1 MTWVLYFVVFVG
13 FPSLCFLLWK
23 FVGLLRGYESIMLV
37 RVTEY
42 KGEEIDLQPTVA
54 MQKRAQKGLEWRKEF
69 GRGGTLIGV
78 ARANQLVRRD
88 ELSPSVVRRMKSY
101 FDRHAVDLEAPKN
114 KDPDADGYPGAGLI
128 AWYLWGGDEGQRWS
142 ARKVAQMNAIDERQE
157 KRAEPD
163 ELEIGDFVNWNTEKG
178 KYLGRVV
185 SIRFEGS
192 TMVGDEEV
200 EASPDDPVARIRVFA
215 RVEEDLVETD
225 RYVAFPFSRLTKAPA
240 PEDYR
245 QERQLSD
252 QVETALKNKLEEHN
266 DEVGSDRRKRTT
278 LGALRKVFE
287 RGVGAYKGNPSSV
300 RPTVGNA
307 EQWAFARVNSFL
319 YCLKNLKFR
328 RGQHDTDLLPAA
340 HPLSTKGD

>member
-1 MTWVLYFVVFVG
+1 M
-13 FPSLCFLLWK
+13 
-23 FVGLLRGYESIMLV
+23 
-37 RVTEY
+37 
-42 KGEEIDLQPTVA
+42 
-54 MQKRAQKGLEWRKEF
+54 
-69 GRGGTLIGV
+69 IGV

-245 QERQLSD
+245 QERQLSEE
-252 QVETALKNKLEEHN
+252 VETALEKKREEHN
-266 DEVGSDRRKRTT
+266 EEVGSDRRKRTNIA
-278 LGALRKVFE
+278 ALRKVFE
-287 RGVGAYKGNPSSV
+287 RGIGAYKTNPSSV

-307 EQWAFARVNSFL
+307 EAWAYSRIQERSARHRSSPCCSSIINQRRLMETKEGTLLEHDVRHVIGIEETSDSFVVEFAKSAEVGNSDPEMTEESGH
-319 YCLKNLKFR
+319 YNDEEER
-328 RGQHDTDLLPAA
+328 EIP
-340 HPLSTKGD
+340 